1 VYGWSILLVEV
12 IGMVVIDT
20 KILKRERDSLNV
32 TARDLNELDNPL
44 ENILMDVMFEHFYE
58 RLERKGNN

>member
-1 VYGWSILLVEV
+1 
-12 IGMVVIDT
+12 MVVIDIRT
-20 KILKRERDSLNV
+20 LKRERDSLNI

-58 RLERKGNN
+58 RTKRKDNNSGNFLK

>member
-1 VYGWSILLVEV
+1 
-12 IGMVVIDT
+12 MVVIDT